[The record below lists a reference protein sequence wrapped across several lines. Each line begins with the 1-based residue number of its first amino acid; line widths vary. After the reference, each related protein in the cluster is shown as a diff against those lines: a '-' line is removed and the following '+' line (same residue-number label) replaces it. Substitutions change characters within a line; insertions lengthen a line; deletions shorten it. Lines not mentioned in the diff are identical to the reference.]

1 MTFIIYYSIHCSMIS
16 CGSGGNEARCASR
29 LFIDVLPDKILLTI
43 CSGDVFVSDS
53 AELYSISK

>member
-1 MTFIIYYSIHCSMIS
+1 MIS